1 MNNNKI
7 CSNCNA
13 VNETD
18 SLYCSN
24 CGMKFSQKDTIVHE
38 QNNGYQNLNNNNVV
52 KNNNSEGNIFGIISL
67 VLYFCGST
75 ISVVFY
81 SFLPEILSSYL
92 STIGGVFP
100 LVGIVVMIVGRVK
113 YPENKLLKVAMWVI
127 ISTIILI
134 ILLFVIFAVW
144 CYVTCSNVDLSGCS

>member
-7 CSNCNA
+7 CSNCNT
-13 VNETD
+13 VNGND

-24 CGMKFSQKDTIVHE
+24 CGTNFSQDNNIIHE
-38 QNNGYQNLNNNNVV
+38 QNNCYQNLNNSNVV

-75 ISVVFY
+75 ISAVFY
-81 SFLPEILSSYL
+81 SFLPDSLSSYL
-92 STIGGVFP
+92 STLGGVFP

-113 YPENKLLKVAMWVI
+113 YPQNKLLKVTMWVI
-127 ISTIILI
+127 ISTIILMIVLFI
-134 ILLFVIFAVW
+134 IFIAW
-144 CYVTCSNVDLSGCS
+144 CYVTCNSSDLSGCN